1 MRLIRAA
8 EQEVAA
14 ACSEYRKW
22 LAVRNDCVL
31 EALYSLGLR
40 IGEIVEL
47 NVDDYGQS
55 DHSVL
60 IRGKGERERVLYVSS
75 EEVRE
80 KLARWL
86 EEREKMEP
94 KDAALFI
101 SRLGRR
107 FSIYGIEKIFYKYRD
122 IAGINPEATP
132 HYLRHTFATQLL
144 NNGAGIRD
152 VQELLGHKSIVTTQ
166 IYTEVSLYRK
176 KYVLEKYNGRNFLKC
191 SSLAGGSF

>member
-1 MRLIRAA
+1 M
-8 EQEVAA
+8 
-14 ACSEYRKW
+14 
-22 LAVRNDCVL
+22 
-31 EALYSLGLR
+31 
-40 IGEIVEL
+40 
-47 NVDDYGQS
+47 
-55 DHSVL
+55 
-60 IRGKGERERVLYVSS
+60 LYVSS

-132 HYLRHTFATQLL
+132 HYCKCQPLFY
-144 NNGAGIRD
+144 
-152 VQELLGHKSIVTTQ
+152 IV
-166 IYTEVSLYRK
+166 R
-176 KYVLEKYNGRNFLKC
+176 
-191 SSLAGGSF
+191 